1 MKQNSRQYGSF
12 GDFSSA
18 KIYNQVLTRKTEKDR
33 KSILAGKVLRK
44 GKELTMILS
53 LGTRTIVH
61 NWQK

>member
-12 GDFSSA
+12 GDFFIA

-33 KSILAGKVLRK
+33 KSILAGNVLRE

-53 LGTRTIVH
+53 LETRTIVH